1 MVNPAVDASSSD
13 AHDKQSFQGVVEVL
27 AAELFNPAA
36 SQNVRKNVQT
46 CLGFLAKRWGT
57 EVSEL
62 LEPLH
67 GPLLNML
74 VGRPLRAKHA
84 EAQASALCYVF
95 VFFWSHSFLP
105 LRRVFRK
112 GLRVGLFSGCE
123 VFRLDSTRPG
133 KGVMQ
138 MRNKFGFTRLC
149 LVVLP
154 FISMVRGIGSS
165 KKLSMSSL
173 M

>member
-1 MVNPAVDASSSD
+1 MVNPAVDASTSD
-13 AHDKQSFQGVVEVL
+13 AQDKQSFQGVVEVL

-84 EAQASALCYVF
+84 EAQASVPLHLC
-95 VFFWSHSFLP
+95 FFKS
-105 LRRVFRK
+105 
-112 GLRVGLFSGCE
+112 
-123 VFRLDSTRPG
+123 VFRL
-133 KGVMQ
+133 
-138 MRNKFGFTRLC
+138 F
-149 LVVLP
+149 VLSS
-154 FISMVRGIGSS
+154 FILLRSLAMPYRDVRRVN
-165 KKLSMSSL
+165 
-173 M
+173 